1 MEGETPSPQRPVHR
15 QALRRSLLA
24 LPGWLRR
31 NHEDEILDN
40 LEPKALV

>member
-1 MEGETPSPQRPVHR
+1 MEGETPSPQGPST
-15 QALRRSLLA
+15 AKLLRRNLLA

-40 LEPKALV
+40 LEPKAFV